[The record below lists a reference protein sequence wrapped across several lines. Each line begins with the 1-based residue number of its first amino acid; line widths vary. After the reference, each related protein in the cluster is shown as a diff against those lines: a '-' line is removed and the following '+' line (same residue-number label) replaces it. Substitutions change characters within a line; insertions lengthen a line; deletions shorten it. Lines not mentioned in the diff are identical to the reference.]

1 MSLSLRRH
9 NAKLKHVCVCGCG
22 GSVFVSDGGD
32 IVHTVRMA
40 GMASVES

>member
-9 NAKLKHVCVCGCG
+9 NAKLKHVCVCVGV

-32 IVHTVRMA
+32 IAHTVRMA
-40 GMASVES
+40 RMASVES